1 MLDDNCVRDSDP
13 LGQDSR
19 QSCSAVYG
27 SEASFYVVGRG
38 NEVNRATHKI

>member
-19 QSCSAVYG
+19 QSCSAVHG
-27 SEASFYVVGRG
+27 SEAWFWEMSGMRKRSWLPP
-38 NEVNRATHKI
+38 E